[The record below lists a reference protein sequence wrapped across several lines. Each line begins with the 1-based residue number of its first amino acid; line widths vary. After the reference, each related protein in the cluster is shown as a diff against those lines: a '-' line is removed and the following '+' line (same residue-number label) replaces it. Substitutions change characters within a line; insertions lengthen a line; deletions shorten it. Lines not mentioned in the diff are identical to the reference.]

1 MTSSLPLSLEEQKVR
16 GPALSLTSWVEC
28 HAFLSSDDSR
38 VIKDVP
44 VLVLSSRNTA
54 VVAATR
60 SSRVLDD
67 SREAVCRVGLV
78 CTRPICVQIEGGR
91 ERDWVLVFSPHGV
104 ESHHLKDD
112 DVGGVRDQT
121 RTSVVG
127 RLLAFVAFVPFD

>member
-16 GPALSLTSWVEC
+16 GPVLSLTSWVEC
-28 HAFLSSDDSR
+28 HAFLSSDDSC

-44 VLVLSSRNTA
+44 ALVFSSRNTA

-67 SREAVCRVGLV
+67 SREAVRRIGLIG
-78 CTRPICVQIEGGR
+78 TRPICVQIEGGR
-91 ERDWVLVFSPHGV
+91 ERHWVLVFSPHGV